1 MTLQAFLSIDFDRKN
16 WLTFKNWT
24 LSSHLSSVTI
34 LMPHVKKSFVSWYSA
49 AAVQS
54 LGSGTASVSVHPLL
68 PPDTD

>member
-1 MTLQAFLSIDFDRKN
+1 M
-16 WLTFKNWT
+16 

-54 LGSGTASVSVHPLL
+54 LGSGTASVSERPSFTPIRHRLASEPAADSIPLL
-68 PPDTD
+68 GQ